1 VHVPCTITVCG
12 ACLFSFAKAPFN
24 ESPLSQFTVMDCP
37 PWANAAAA
45 NNRTE
50 IILTKR
56 PNVIAVI
63 EIVFDM
69 LPP

>member
-1 VHVPCTITVCG
+1 M
-12 ACLFSFAKAPFN
+12 FSFANFPFN

-37 PWANAAAA
+37 PWANAAEA

-50 IILTKR
+50 ITLTKR
-56 PNVIAVI
+56 PNVVAVF